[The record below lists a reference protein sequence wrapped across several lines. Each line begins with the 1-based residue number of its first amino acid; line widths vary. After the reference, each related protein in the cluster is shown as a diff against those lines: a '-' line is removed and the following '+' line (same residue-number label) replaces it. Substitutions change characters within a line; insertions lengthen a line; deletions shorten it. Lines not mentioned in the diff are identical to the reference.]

1 MTDIDTVKALIKAM
15 DRLVR
20 FNRALITM
28 GAIET
33 PKALEVELAIAWEC
47 KNWAERELDRSK

>member
-1 MTDIDTVKALIKAM
+1 MNDQQKQEALSRAL
-15 DRLVR
+15 DRLIR

-33 PKALEVELAIAWEC
+33 PKSLEYELAIAFDVYFTC
-47 KNWAERELDRSK
+47 KP